1 MADVGGEAAALR
13 ARLEELLP
21 LVGKAEK
28 ALESQQREHE
38 ELLDA
43 ITAADV
49 TRTSLASALE
59 GASGDAGPLTDAAV
73 RRASQAVAVLFAWAR
88 TQLEVAPFI
97 GKLEA
102 AAAPAPALEG
112 HLLAAEAARARLAA
126 LSLNKRLQEVL
137 QRSNLSS
144 RVAMVGAIH
153 SSESGAAGIDGLQG
167 VEALLAELQVR
178 KSELG
183 VEMTATKGKLQE
195 ASQEVVQ
202 LEVKLEDAKMVYS
215 GPPFCE
221 CGDEMVYREVCNL
234 ADPNWGR
241 KFWKCPRRL
250 GGCTKRIWDD
260 SAAVTSIENARVG
273 G

>member
-153 SSESGAAGIDGLQG
+153 SSESGAAGIDGLQVLEIG
-167 VEALLAELQVR
+167 ALRRCWQSCR
-178 KSELG
+178 F
-183 VEMTATKGKLQE
+183 
-195 ASQEVVQ
+195 ASRSW
-202 LEVKLEDAKMVYS
+202 AW
-215 GPPFCE
+215 
-221 CGDEMVYREVCNL
+221 R
-234 ADPNWGR
+234 
-241 KFWKCPRRL
+241 
-250 GGCTKRIWDD
+250 
-260 SAAVTSIENARVG
+260 
-273 G
+273 